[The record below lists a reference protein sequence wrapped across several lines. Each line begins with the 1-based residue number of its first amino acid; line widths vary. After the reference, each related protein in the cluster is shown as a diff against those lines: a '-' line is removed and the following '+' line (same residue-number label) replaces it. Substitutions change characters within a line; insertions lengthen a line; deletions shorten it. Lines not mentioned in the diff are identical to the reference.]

1 LGEPVNGLGKYVRE
15 RRGEL
20 GLTQEELAF
29 RIGGSATQAEISRL
43 ERGSIAFPRRSR
55 LESLAAALEVTL
67 GSLLVHSGWLT
78 SDEVAELDEPLAPP
92 PQLAASTLEAML
104 ADIAHLRETLATVLE
119 RVGGLE
125 AMIRAGAD
133 PVPPQDVTVPANGV
147 ADWETADR
155 LNA

>member
-1 LGEPVNGLGKYVRE
+1 MPLNSLGNYVRE
-15 RRGEL
+15 RRVEL

-43 ERGSIAFPRRSR
+43 ERGAIAFPRRQR
-55 LESLAAALEVTL
+55 LDALATALEVTL
-67 GSLLVHSGWLT
+67 GSLLIHSGWLS
-78 SDEVAELDEPLAPP
+78 SDEAAELDELSSPP
-92 PQLAASTLEAML
+92 PQPAASATQAML

-125 AMIRAGAD
+125 AMIRAVAH
-133 PVPPQDVTVPANGV
+133 PVPRPDVTVPADVVDN
-147 ADWETADR
+147 WEISDL